1 MSNNKNNTT
10 KKFDVRFCN
19 CGRIHLVDWD
29 SIDNAIDNNK
39 EILLICGGCGRA
51 SRIGADDYF
60 DEGKAMYTIEL
71 THEGKD
77 HVIIDERN
85 FSDNTDPSE
94 KYFPKFT
101 KIIYSNGI
109 RIPMK
114 NGYYATSYFNG
125 IWQDT
130 RRDYINFNEAR
141 LLRKSVADV
150 QKEYEE
156 NLANSRIV
164 DVDRLFN
171 SLNDEEKRVLT
182 PYRYRFEKEAK

>member
-1 MSNNKNNTT
+1 MER
-10 KKFDVRFCN
+10 KFDVRFCR
-19 CGRIHLVDWD
+19 CGRIHLVDWCD
-29 SIDNAIDNNK
+29 INAAIDTEK
-39 EILLICGGCGRA
+39 EILLICGGCGA
-51 SRIGADDYF
+51 ATRIGADDY
-60 DEGKAMYTIEL
+60 DGGKAMYSIDL
-71 THEGKD
+71 THESKD
-77 HVIIDERN
+77 HVVIDERN
-85 FSDNTDPSE
+85 FADNTEPSE

-109 RIPMK
+109 RVPMK

-156 NLANSRIV
+156 DLANSRIV
-164 DVDRLFN
+164 DVDRLFD
-171 SLNDEEKRVLT
+171 SLNDEKKRVLT
-182 PYRYRFEKEAK
+182 PYKYMFEGSK